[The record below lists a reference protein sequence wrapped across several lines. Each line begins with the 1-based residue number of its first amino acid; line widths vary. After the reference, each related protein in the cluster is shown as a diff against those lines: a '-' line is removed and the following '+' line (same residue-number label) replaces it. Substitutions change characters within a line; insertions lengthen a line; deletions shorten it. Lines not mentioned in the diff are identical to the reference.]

1 MKYRDYCK
9 NRKIDFTRQFDQM
22 DCGPACIKMVSSAY
36 GQDYPLSYLR
46 TLSHLTREGVSIAGI
61 RDALKTIG
69 MRSASFELTMEQL
82 IEKCPLPSI
91 LHWDQNHFVV
101 LYGISNS
108 CLTRTLR
115 FKIANPAFGK
125 QTISYKEFTNH
136 WLNNSKGIVIAC
148 EPTDKFYSQIK
159 IKKEYSI
166 LRFARKFV
174 WPYKWEMAQ
183 TAMGMLFGVLL
194 SLVTPFLTQAM
205 VDEGIGLRDMNV
217 IISIMMAQLFLFFG
231 SFFMGIIGS
240 WVSLYMGTK
249 INIDIL
255 ENYIEKLLKLPMHF
269 FETKSIGDYQQR
281 IGDNNRLQGFVIN
294 NSMQTFFSLVSV
306 PFLIIVIAFYSRK
319 ILFVYVLFTIAST
332 LWMMYFF
339 KQRKA
344 LDYERFKLNAQ
355 NQNKMYELISGIDDI
370 KVNVFEDYKL
380 KEWHDMQE
388 QIYAMSQKSL
398 KLNQIQN
405 TGYTLIGQL
414 RNIIITFWIAHDVVN
429 GFLTLGMMMS
439 ISNIIGQLN
448 GPLSQ
453 LVNFL
458 QQYQDAKISLE
469 RSEEVHM
476 CEPEDLESMEQLD
489 TLKPYDIE
497 FNHVSFSYTGNIGKN
512 ALDDISFRI
521 PAGKTTAI
529 VGESGSGKTTLMKLL
544 LKFYNPNKGSI
555 KIGGKDL
562 KQINSQSIR
571 RVSGVV
577 MQNNYIFSGT
587 LKDNI
592 ILGLKQNKNT
602 IDMALESACL
612 KQFICNHPLGIET
625 KLGNEGIGVSGGE
638 KQRIMIA
645 RAIYKQPLYFMM
657 DEATSSLDAETE
669 KIITENLSNF
679 CKERTMIVIAHRL
692 STIKNADNIIVLRH
706 GKIIEMGNHL
716 QLVALKGYYYEL
728 IKNQLELEK

>member
-22 DCGPACIKMVSSAY
+22 DCGPACIRMVSSAY

-183 TAMGMLFGVLL
+183 IAMGMLFGVLL

-405 TGYTLIGQL
+405 TGYTFIGQL

>member
-22 DCGPACIKMVSSAY
+22 DCGPACIRMVSSAY

-612 KQFICNHPLGIET
+612 KQFIRNHPLGIET

-669 KIITENLSNF
+669 KIITENLSNL

>member
-9 NRKIDFTRQFDQM
+9 NKKIDFTRQFDQM
-22 DCGPACIKMVSSAY
+22 DCGPACIRMVSSAY

-183 TAMGMLFGVLL
+183 IAMGMLFGVLL

-255 ENYIEKLLKLPMHF
+255 ENYIEKLLKLPMYF

>member
-22 DCGPACIKMVSSAY
+22 DCGPACIRMVSSAY

-183 TAMGMLFGVLL
+183 TAIGMLFGVLL

>member
-22 DCGPACIKMVSSAY
+22 DCGPACIRMVSSAY

-82 IEKCPLPSI
+82 IEKCPFPSI

-183 TAMGMLFGVLL
+183 TAIGMLFGVLL

>member
-22 DCGPACIKMVSSAY
+22 DCGPACIRMVSSAY

-166 LRFARKFV
+166 LRFASKFV

-183 TAMGMLFGVLL
+183 TAIGMLFGVLL

>member
-22 DCGPACIKMVSSAY
+22 DCGPACIRMVSSAY

-183 TAMGMLFGVLL
+183 TAIGMLFGVLL

-205 VDEGIGLRDMNV
+205 VDEGIGLRDMNI

>member
-22 DCGPACIKMVSSAY
+22 DCGPACIRMVSSAY

-183 TAMGMLFGVLL
+183 TAIGMLFGVLL

-319 ILFVYVLFTIAST
+319 ILFVYVLFTIASI

-592 ILGLKQNKNT
+592 IFGLKQNKNT

>member
-1 MKYRDYCK
+1 
-9 NRKIDFTRQFDQM
+9 
-22 DCGPACIKMVSSAY
+22 
-36 GQDYPLSYLR
+36 
-46 TLSHLTREGVSIAGI
+46 
-61 RDALKTIG
+61 
-69 MRSASFELTMEQL
+69 
-82 IEKCPLPSI
+82 
-91 LHWDQNHFVV
+91 
-101 LYGISNS
+101 
-108 CLTRTLR
+108 
-115 FKIANPAFGK
+115 
-125 QTISYKEFTNH
+125 
-136 WLNNSKGIVIAC
+136 
-148 EPTDKFYSQIK
+148 
-159 IKKEYSI
+159 
-166 LRFARKFV
+166 
-174 WPYKWEMAQ
+174 
-183 TAMGMLFGVLL
+183 
-194 SLVTPFLTQAM
+194 
-205 VDEGIGLRDMNV
+205 
-217 IISIMMAQLFLFFG
+217 MAQLFLFFG

-405 TGYTLIGQL
+405 TGYALIGQL

>member
-22 DCGPACIKMVSSAY
+22 DCGPACIRMVSSAY

-183 TAMGMLFGVLL
+183 TAIGMLFGVLL

-255 ENYIEKLLKLPMHF
+255 E
-269 FETKSIGDYQQR
+269 
-281 IGDNNRLQGFVIN
+281 
-294 NSMQTFFSLVSV
+294 
-306 PFLIIVIAFYSRK
+306 
-319 ILFVYVLFTIAST
+319 
-332 LWMMYFF
+332 
-339 KQRKA
+339 
-344 LDYERFKLNAQ
+344 
-355 NQNKMYELISGIDDI
+355 
-370 KVNVFEDYKL
+370 
-380 KEWHDMQE
+380 
-388 QIYAMSQKSL
+388 
-398 KLNQIQN
+398 
-405 TGYTLIGQL
+405 
-414 RNIIITFWIAHDVVN
+414 
-429 GFLTLGMMMS
+429 
-439 ISNIIGQLN
+439 
-448 GPLSQ
+448 
-453 LVNFL
+453 
-458 QQYQDAKISLE
+458 
-469 RSEEVHM
+469 
-476 CEPEDLESMEQLD
+476 
-489 TLKPYDIE
+489 
-497 FNHVSFSYTGNIGKN
+497 
-512 ALDDISFRI
+512 
-521 PAGKTTAI
+521 
-529 VGESGSGKTTLMKLL
+529 
-544 LKFYNPNKGSI
+544 
-555 KIGGKDL
+555 
-562 KQINSQSIR
+562 
-571 RVSGVV
+571 
-577 MQNNYIFSGT
+577 
-587 LKDNI
+587 
-592 ILGLKQNKNT
+592 
-602 IDMALESACL
+602 
-612 KQFICNHPLGIET
+612 
-625 KLGNEGIGVSGGE
+625 
-638 KQRIMIA
+638 
-645 RAIYKQPLYFMM
+645 
-657 DEATSSLDAETE
+657 
-669 KIITENLSNF
+669 
-679 CKERTMIVIAHRL
+679 
-692 STIKNADNIIVLRH
+692 
-706 GKIIEMGNHL
+706 
-716 QLVALKGYYYEL
+716 
-728 IKNQLELEK
+728 

>member
-183 TAMGMLFGVLL
+183 IAMGMLFGVLL

>member
-22 DCGPACIKMVSSAY
+22 DCGPACIRMVSSAY

-183 TAMGMLFGVLL
+183 IAMGMLFGVLL

-405 TGYTLIGQL
+405 TGYTFIGQL

-587 LKDNI
+587 LKENI

>member
-22 DCGPACIKMVSSAY
+22 DCGPACIRMVSSAY

-183 TAMGMLFGVLL
+183 TAIGMLFGVLL

-405 TGYTLIGQL
+405 TGYALIGQL

>member
-22 DCGPACIKMVSSAY
+22 DCGPACIRMVSSAY

-183 TAMGMLFGVLL
+183 IAMGMLFGVLL

-217 IISIMMAQLFLFFG
+217 IISIMMAQLFLFFV

-388 QIYAMSQKSL
+388 QIYAMSQKRL

-405 TGYTLIGQL
+405 TGYTFIGQL

>member
-22 DCGPACIKMVSSAY
+22 DCGPACIRMVSSAY

-183 TAMGMLFGVLL
+183 IAMGMLFGVLL

-405 TGYTLIGQL
+405 TGYTFIGQL

-645 RAIYKQPLYFMM
+645 RAIYK
-657 DEATSSLDAETE
+657 
-669 KIITENLSNF
+669 
-679 CKERTMIVIAHRL
+679 
-692 STIKNADNIIVLRH
+692 
-706 GKIIEMGNHL
+706 
-716 QLVALKGYYYEL
+716 
-728 IKNQLELEK
+728 

>member
-22 DCGPACIKMVSSAY
+22 DCGPACIRMVSSAY

-183 TAMGMLFGVLL
+183 TAIGMLFGVLL

-716 QLVALKGYYYEL
+716 QLVVV
-728 IKNQLELEK
+728 